1 MSAQCLMLSR
11 VCITC
16 TTIVASPV
24 IIKFVIK
31 LNLNPMLPLHLIVAP
46 SLELAAIRAK
56 LVALLIERVLLT
68 ALVQV

>member
-1 MSAQCLMLSR
+1 MK
-11 VCITC
+11 ITPI
-16 TTIVASPV
+16 IV
-24 IIKFVIK
+24 KLVIK

-46 SLELAAIRAK
+46 ALELAAIRAK